1 MELVAIV
8 TALALLQVFVFSF
21 QAGQAR
27 IKTGIN
33 APAMSGAP
41 EFERASRVHLNT
53 IEQLIILIPSMWMFA
68 NYVRADIAAGLG
80 IVFIVGRQIYRSAYL
95 QDPGK
100 RTVGF
105 SVGALAM
112 MVLLV
117 GGLVGAVM
125 RLL

>member
-8 TALALLQVFVFSF
+8 TALALLQVFVFLF